1 MMKIKENDSV
11 EQHRINR
18 INKLLDRLDRI
29 PGELDRIHEK
39 LLNPAGFTRDEYIAL
54 VTRRNNLQVEYDRV
68 ENELKKVYKMKL

>member
-1 MMKIKENDSV
+1 MKSKENDSV

-18 INKLLDRLDRI
+18 INMLLDRLDRI

-54 VTRRNNLQVEYDRV
+54 VSRRDNLYVEHGRV
-68 ENELKKVYKMKL
+68 ENELKQVYKMKL

>member
-1 MMKIKENDSV
+1 MKYENESV

-39 LLNPAGFTRDEYIAL
+39 LLNPAGFTRDEYVAL
-54 VTRRNNLQVEYDRV
+54 VTHRNNLQMEYSRV

>member
-1 MMKIKENDSV
+1 MMRQKESDSV

-18 INKLLDRLDRI
+18 INMLLDRLDRI

-54 VTRRNNLQVEYDRV
+54 VNRRDNLYVEYDRV
-68 ENELKKVYKMKL
+68 ENELKKAYRMKF